1 MPFILF
7 QLLFAAV
14 AIALAIV
21 LFLIMRRLRND
32 REPPALIL
40 REPKPAS
47 RPRLPALG
55 RKAAEPPPA
64 PAPPPARKRQLRSLS
79 EVERDTAA
87 QDDGPGD
94 APPPAAEEDFGQGV
108 LARLEAAFEQLEAG
122 AVSLDGYAALVR
134 AEQAHVDRRIA
145 ALQPGG
151 PSALLD
157 DALTARDSVRWC
169 LAWADE
175 QRQDDPG
182 SE

>member
-14 AIALAIV
+14 AIALAVV
-21 LFLIMRRLRND
+21 LFLIVRRLRND
-32 REPPALIL
+32 REPPALIP

-79 EVERDTAA
+79 EVERDTAKA
-87 QDDGPGD
+87 DDPGD

-108 LARLEAAFEQLEAG
+108 LARLEAAFERFEAG
-122 AVSLDGYAALVR
+122 AVSLDGYTALVR
-134 AEQAHVDRRIA
+134 AEQARVDRRIA

-175 QRQDDPG
+175 QRQVDPG